1 MNANSMARPIGGL
14 FEQLAAQQLASTPLP
29 QGLRPQ
35 LPYPFEDLPFRAGGE
50 MDLDAPTAHHVTARA
65 AQDPARPVAQDA
77 IRTIDAQSSLVSAS
91 PAAPNRAGEIDA
103 SPPLPGMSSVT
114 IAPIR
119 PVTPLPKHRYEPDLP
134 QPLASS
140 VVERSESF
148 TDQPRMHERII
159 QVETAVARPASEP
172 QSADTPNSLT
182 PPVYKPSGLLPRL
195 PHPAPVLPPMQPR
208 QAPEPTIEIHIGRV
222 EVRAQVAPTPPAPVQ
237 RPAPQDQRLATY
249 LRHRGN
255 GARS

>member
-1 MNANSMARPIGGL
+1 MNAKSMARPIGGL

-35 LPYPFEDLPFRAGGE
+35 LPYPFEDLPVRAGVE
-50 MDLDAPTAHHVTARA
+50 MDLDGPTAHHVTARV
-65 AQDPARPVAQDA
+65 AQDPTRPIAQDT
-77 IRTIDAQSSLVSAS
+77 IRNIDTQSSLVPAS
-91 PAAPNRAGEIDA
+91 SAAPNLAGEIDA
-103 SPPLPGMSSVT
+103 SAPLPGMSSVT
-114 IAPIR
+114 TEPIR
-119 PVTPLPKHRYEPDLP
+119 PAPPLPTHRNEPDLP
-134 QPLASS
+134 QPLASA
-140 VVERSESF
+140 VVERGE
-148 TDQPRMHERII
+148 TYTVPPRMHERTI
-159 QVETAVARPASEP
+159 QVETAVARPVSEP

-208 QAPEPTIEIHIGRV
+208 QAPEPTIEIHIGRI
-222 EVRAQVAPTPPAPVQ
+222 EVRAQVARTPPAPVQ